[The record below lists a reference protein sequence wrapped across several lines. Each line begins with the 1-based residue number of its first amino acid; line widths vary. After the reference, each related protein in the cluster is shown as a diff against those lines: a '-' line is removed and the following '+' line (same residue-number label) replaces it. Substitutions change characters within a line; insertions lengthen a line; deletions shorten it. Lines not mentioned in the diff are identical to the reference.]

1 MSNPRAATNKEGSLP
16 MSSHAR
22 LSTRSRLSAP
32 LAVVVAL
39 TGGLFALSSP
49 GTAVTDDEAVL
60 AGLVNGARSSAGL
73 PPLTLSGALSDVAR
87 SHSASMA
94 ASGTLSHSG
103 NTAAAV
109 GSVVSDWTS
118 VGENVGVG
126 GSVAEVHSALM
137 GSATHRANILG
148 DFTVLGVGVVR
159 GGDGRV
165 WVTELFAKSAT
176 AVVEPVVEPAPTT
189 TTTAAPIIET
199 VASWTAASSP
209 SAPVTTKAA
218 KARPAPR
225 AKAKAMSTKPARPP
239 RAARPAAVTSEE
251 SCLPEQAQPQG
262 QGHAYGRCDDVLR
275 GQGVQGG
282 RRP

>member
-1 MSNPRAATNKEGSLP
+1 

-22 LSTRSRLSAP
+22 LSARSRVLAP

-39 TGGLFALSSP
+39 AGGLFALSSP

-73 PPLTLSGALSDVAR
+73 APLSLSGALSDVAR

-94 ASGTLSHSG
+94 ASGTLTHSG
-103 NTAAAV
+103 NAAGSV

-126 GSVAEVHSALM
+126 GSVADVHSALM

-176 AVVEPVVEPAPTT
+176 AVIEPVVEAAATTTT
-189 TTTAAPIIET
+189 TTTAAPIITT
-199 VASWTAASSP
+199 VESWTAASTP
-209 SAPVTTKAA
+209 TAPVATKAA

-225 AKAKAMSTKPARPP
+225 AKAKAASTRPARPQ
-239 RAARPAAVTSEE
+239 RAARPAAVTSDE

-262 QGHAYGRCDDVLR
+262 QGHAYGRCDDVPR
-275 GQGVQGG
+275 GQGTG
-282 RRP
+282 RP

>member
-1 MSNPRAATNKEGSLP
+1 
-16 MSSHAR
+16 MSSYAR
-22 LSTRSRLSAP
+22 FFFRSRLLAP

-39 TGGLFALSSP
+39 AGGLFALSSP

-73 PPLTLSGALSDVAR
+73 PPLALSGALSDVAR

-103 NTAAAV
+103 NTATAV

-118 VGENVGVG
+118 VAENVGVG

-137 GSATHRANILG
+137 GSSVHRANILG

-176 AVVEPVVEPAPTT
+176 AVAEPVVAEPISTT
-189 TTTAAPIIET
+189 TTTTTTTTVPLTET
-199 VASWTAASSP
+199 VEAWKAASSTP
-209 SAPVTTKAA
+209 APVTTTKAA
-218 KARPAPR
+218 KPRPATR
-225 AKAKAMSTKPARPP
+225 TKTATVRPAGPTQ
-239 RAARPAAVTSEE
+239 RAARPAPVNDEE

-262 QGHAYGRCDDVLR
+262 QGHAYGRCDDVPR
-275 GQGVQGG
+275 GQSAQAGA
-282 RRP
+282 RR

>member
-1 MSNPRAATNKEGSLP
+1 
-16 MSSHAR
+16 MSSYAR
-22 LSTRSRLSAP
+22 PSIRSRLFAP

-39 TGGLFALSSP
+39 AGGLLALSSP

-60 AGLVNGARSSAGL
+60 AGLVNGARSSVGL
-73 PPLTLSGALSDVAR
+73 PPLSLSGALSDVAR

-103 NTAAAV
+103 NTATAV

-118 VGENVGVG
+118 VAENVGVG

-137 GSATHRANILG
+137 GSSVHRANILG

-176 AVVEPVVEPAPTT
+176 AVTEPVVVEPTT
-189 TTTAAPIIET
+189 TTTTTTTTPVIET
-199 VASWTAASSP
+199 VEAWKAASISP
-209 SAPVTTKAA
+209 TPVATKAA
-218 KARPAPR
+218 KARPAAR
-225 AKAKAMSTKPARPP
+225 TKTATVRPAARVQ
-239 RAARPAAVTSEE
+239 RAARPAPVADEE

-262 QGHAYGRCDDVLR
+262 QGHAYGRCDDVPR
-275 GQGVQGG
+275 SQSPPR
-282 RRP
+282 RRPPLTPPRDTAVPL

>member
-1 MSNPRAATNKEGSLP
+1 

-22 LSTRSRLSAP
+22 LSARSRLLAP
-32 LAVVVAL
+32 LTVVVAL
-39 TGGLFALSSP
+39 VGGLFALSSP

-73 PPLTLSGALSDVAR
+73 PALAVSGALSDVAR

-103 NTAAAV
+103 NAAGAV

-137 GSATHRANILG
+137 GSASHRANILG

-165 WVTELFAKSAT
+165 WVTELFAKSGTPVT
-176 AVVEPVVEPAPTT
+176 APVVEVAPTT
-189 TTTAAPIIET
+189 TTTTAPITTAPIIET
-199 VASWTAASSP
+199 VAAWTAASTP
-209 SAPVTTKAA
+209 TAPVTTKAA

-225 AKAKAMSTKPARPP
+225 AKAARTTPARPQQ
-239 RAARPAAVTSEE
+239 RAARPAAVANDE

-262 QGHAYGRCDDVLR
+262 QGHAYGRCDDVPR
-275 GQGVQGG
+275 GQGQGA

>member
-1 MSNPRAATNKEGSLP
+1 

-22 LSTRSRLSAP
+22 FSVRSRLLAP

-39 TGGLFALSSP
+39 AGGLFALSSP

-73 PPLTLSGALSDVAR
+73 PALAVSGALSDVAR

-94 ASGTLSHSG
+94 AAGTLSHSG
-103 NTAAAV
+103 NTTGAV

-126 GSVAEVHSALM
+126 ASVAEVHSALM
-137 GSATHRANILG
+137 ASATHRANILG

-165 WVTELFAKSAT
+165 WVTELFATSAT
-176 AVVEPVVEPAPTT
+176 PVTEPVVAASAPTT
-189 TTTAAPIIET
+189 TTTTTTT
-199 VASWTAASSP
+199 VAPA
-209 SAPVTTKAA
+209 SAPVTTTQVRAA
-218 KARPAPR
+218 ARTKPAS
-225 AKAKAMSTKPARPP
+225 AKPARPP
-239 RAARPAAVTSEE
+239 QPARRPAAVQANGE
-251 SCLPEQAQPQG
+251 SCLPGQAQPQG
-262 QGHAYGRCDDVLR
+262 QGHAYGRCDDH
-275 GQGVQGG
+275 
-282 RRP
+282 P